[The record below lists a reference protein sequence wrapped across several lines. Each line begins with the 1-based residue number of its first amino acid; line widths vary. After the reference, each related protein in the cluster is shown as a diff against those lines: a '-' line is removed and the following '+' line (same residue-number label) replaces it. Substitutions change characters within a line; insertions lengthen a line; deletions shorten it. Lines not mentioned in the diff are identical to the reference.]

1 MHDHDALPD
10 KEHDRREIDSHDS
23 GSGAHADQHR
33 APRIHR
39 VCVTCNNMFETD
51 PGHLDVKYCPACRRA

>member
-10 KEHDRREIDSHDS
+10 KEHDRREIDSRDRHLHD
-23 GSGAHADQHR
+23 QP

-51 PGHLDVKYCPACRRA
+51 PGHLDAKYCPVCRRA

>member
-1 MHDHDALPD
+1 MHDHDATRNV
-10 KEHDRREIDSHDS
+10 EHDLREIDSRERGVGDR
-23 GSGAHADQHR
+23 DQHQP

-51 PGHLDVKYCPACRRA
+51 PSHLDAKYCPVCRRA